1 MKTSPAIVIMAK
13 APRPGSVK
21 TRLAS
26 MLGAVRCSELQ
37 EQLIRQAVSLAT
49 LVAPTYVSFDPID
62 ADGEMRQLVADEVA
76 MFVQHG
82 MNIGERMA
90 NAVEEV
96 FALNN
101 GPVLVIGTDVPTL
114 KEHHLRAAFAALDF
128 GHDVVFGP
136 AYDGGYYL
144 AGLSKPIRGLFDID
158 PTLWSGPGA
167 LEASIEAARHLC
179 LSIATVQKLRDL
191 DTSDDAAAMLAEGN
205 LSLELREIL
214 DPKPL
219 SIVVRITSDG
229 E

>member
-21 TRLAS
+21 TRLAPL
-26 MLGAVRCSELQ
+26 LGAARCSELQ
-37 EQLIRQAVSLAT
+37 EYLICQAVSLAT
-49 LVAPTYVSFDPID
+49 LVAPTYVAFDPID

-76 MFVQHG
+76 MFVQRG

-90 NAVEEV
+90 NAIEEV
-96 FALNN
+96 FALSN
-101 GPVLVIGTDVPTL
+101 GPVLVSGTDVPTL
-114 KEHHLRAAFAALDF
+114 KEHHLRAALAALDI
-128 GHDVVFGP
+128 GHDIVFGP
-136 AYDGGYYL
+136 AFDGGYYL
-144 AGLSKPIRGLFDID
+144 TGLSKPIRGLFDID
-158 PTLWSGPGA
+158 PTLWSGPRV
-167 LEASIEAARHLC
+167 LEASIEAARRLG

-191 DTSDDAAAMLAEGN
+191 DTTDDATAMLAEGD

-219 SIVVRITSDG
+219 STVVGMTNAS